1 MHLTTF
7 RMILG
12 RVNPYVNVFDR
23 ATDRFTTN
31 PIKEVHICITTSRTP
46 GNGHVCRYN
55 VLTTNEVTMIIFGEL
70 GEVGN
75 RDVIVQR
82 RYGGGL

>member
-1 MHLTTF
+1 MTL

-12 RVNPYVNVFDR
+12 RVNPYVNVFVR
-23 ATDRFTTN
+23 ATDRLAAN
-31 PIKEVHICITTSRTP
+31 PTEEVHICITASRTL
-46 GNGHVCRYN
+46 GNGDVHCYN
-55 VLTTNEVTMIIFGEL
+55 APTANEVVMIIPNEP